1 MGILDHLCLE
11 PEQYTI
17 SFSGRN
23 LELSSG
29 GITRTLVPYEFSAG
43 GQQQMSGYACTE
55 ADAYEGMAY
64 IGIENILETN
74 PLAEIRFTDGSVAEA
89 PTVSLTGENTL
100 TIRVEEKNI
109 NKVVQFLS
117 CGEIGFILQEEGKNY
132 LYQKTKADFYRERLS
147 GYADDLDD
155 DDIKDLDDDALTAMV
170 TKKEEIGEGL
180 KAIFAGAGMAADG
193 QYGSEE
199 DMGDGQ
205 TLSFDDGGIQLEM
218 SKGVLTFSYD
228 RLFDGEG
235 KLTEDGKEMLD
246 RILPLYDQEVV
257 EKYGDWLDTIY
268 IKVYLDSSEDH
279 DFVMAISEL
288 GADLLYEF
296 CETQGYSLEEYL
308 EAEGCGDDFPV
319 FDENGNENGERSRRV
334 VISMTLNEDAFIT
347 EDVGDWDQRID
358 ELGGTAF

>member
-1 MGILDHLCLE
+1 MSATGTVYDQFFRAE
-11 PEQYTI
+11 P
-17 SFSGRN
+17 
-23 LELSSG
+23 
-29 GITRTLVPYEFSAG
+29 
-43 GQQQMSGYACTE
+43 
-55 ADAYEGMAY
+55 
-64 IGIENILETN
+64 
-74 PLAEIRFTDGSVAEA
+74 
-89 PTVSLTGENTL
+89 
-100 TIRVEEKNI
+100 
-109 NKVVQFLS
+109 
-117 CGEIGFILQEEGKNY
+117 
-132 LYQKTKADFYRERLS
+132 
-147 GYADDLDD
+147 
-155 DDIKDLDDDALTAMV
+155 
-170 TKKEEIGEGL
+170 
-180 KAIFAGAGMAADG
+180 
-193 QYGSEE
+193 
-199 DMGDGQ
+199 
-205 TLSFDDGGIQLEM
+205 
-218 SKGVLTFSYD
+218 
-228 RLFDGEG
+228 
-235 KLTEDGKEMLD
+235 GKEMLD